1 MNRTALRKILAEE
14 GLLPS
19 RTASAPTAL
28 AKLISTAPGYE
39 SLSSRDTMGVA
50 KTLIKTLLD
59 EVKDRIE
66 RDLDTDEAE
75 TTDYARGE
83 YEKSVGRGGGPSR
96 FGPGGDEAYYDVTE
110 DIEYDYPSRMKIDLE
125 VNADLGGAG
134 FPDSSDYV
142 EEEDLF
148 EVLGRSRLWQSIVK
162 DAIKGMWRKWMAK
175 AADEFFTEQ
184 GLEELDNVIG
194 SDLALDVDV
203 DEDWGPFRVDYHIK
217 SVRLARN
224 GEVTIALV
232 LTAGFEEPQIT

>member
-1 MNRTALRKILAEE
+1 MRSRSGAVEALPVLA
-14 GLLPS
+14 L
-19 RTASAPTAL
+19 
-28 AKLISTAPGYE
+28 
-39 SLSSRDTMGVA
+39 
-50 KTLIKTLLD
+50 
-59 EVKDRIE
+59 
-66 RDLDTDEAE
+66 
-75 TTDYARGE
+75 
-83 YEKSVGRGGGPSR
+83 
-96 FGPGGDEAYYDVTE
+96 GDEAYYDVTE